1 MSDFSTLLIATGN
14 AGKVKEIR
22 HEFEQAAAGT
32 HEPWLQSL
40 RIIGLKDCPGPLADC
55 VEDRPTFIGN
65 ATKKA
70 RHFAVLTGHLTLAD
84 DSGLCVDA
92 LNGAP
97 GVYSARY
104 AGVTGHAAD
113 SANNAKL
120 LQAIRDV
127 PPEKR
132 TARFVCA
139 MAVALPEADVAVM
152 VDQVEGVLLDAP
164 RGENG
169 FGYDPL
175 FFFPEFAKTTAELD
189 MTTKSRISH
198 RGKALRRMIGW
209 LEAHHARLV
218 LAARTGS

>member
-1 MSDFSTLLIATGN
+1 
-14 AGKVKEIR
+14 
-22 HEFEQAAAGT
+22 
-32 HEPWLQSL
+32 
-40 RIIGLKDCPGPLADC
+40 
-55 VEDRPTFIGN
+55 
-65 ATKKA
+65 
-70 RHFAVLTGHLTLAD
+70 
-84 DSGLCVDA
+84 
-92 LNGAP
+92 
-97 GVYSARY
+97 
-104 AGVTGHAAD
+104 
-113 SANNAKL
+113 
-120 LQAIRDV
+120 
-127 PPEKR
+127 
-132 TARFVCA
+132 

-152 VDQVEGVLLDAP
+152 VEQVEGVLLDAP